1 MAFGGTH
8 LSLALCLMALIVLA
22 KANFDEKIE
31 PINNILEQ
39 NSEMLSQEFCIFGAV
54 GSVVSEAIRRER
66 RMGASLI
73 RLFFHDCFVDVSSS
87 SSFKD
92 FTRSVSIYMTI
103 FDYSAN
109 L

>member
-1 MAFGGTH
+1 MAFGATH

-22 KANFDEKIE
+22 KADFDEKIE

-39 NSEMLSQEFCIFGAV
+39 NSEMLTQEFCIFAAV
-54 GSVVSEAIRRER
+54 GSVVTEAIMRER

-87 SSFKD
+87 SSCKD
-92 FTRSVSIYMTI
+92 LLILFQFI
-103 FDYSAN
+103 
-109 L
+109 